1 MGFFDD
7 DPFDNIIEEFFGRSR
22 PRTRYKRE
30 QFIKGEDEE
39 RVIDFIET
47 DEKVYLIFEIPGYI
61 EKDVTVE
68 INGKN
73 IEITA
78 QKKNLENVKDYL
90 AQKLAYGMH
99 YKRALPDY
107 INTKKFTHTIKN
119 GILEITFDKKK

>member
-7 DPFDNIIEEFFGRSR
+7 DPFDNIIEEFFGR
-22 PRTRYKRE
+22 PKTRYRRE

-47 DEKVYLIFEIPGYI
+47 DEKVYLIFELPGYI

-90 AQKLAYGMH
+90 AQKLSHGMH
-99 YKRALPDY
+99 YKRTFPDY